1 MNLSRI
7 KKLLFLHIS
16 RLPMCGHVIRPFIVK
31 MAGVHILDY
40 KSTFIGEGVV
50 FDSVHPDKIIISGG
64 ARITMH
70 TIILTH
76 YLNLLTNR
84 YTSGTVSI
92 GQDAFIGANVLIVK
106 PITIGKRAVVG
117 AGSVV
122 TKDIP
127 DYEIWAGNPAKFIRK
142 IDI

>member
-1 MNLSRI
+1 
-7 KKLLFLHIS
+7 
-16 RLPMCGHVIRPFIVK
+16 MCGHVIRPFIVK

>member
-16 RLPMCGHVIRPFIVK
+16 RLPMCGHVIRPFFVK

-76 YLNLLTNR
+76 YLNPLTNR

-92 GQDAFIGANVLIVK
+92 GQDAL
-106 PITIGKRAVVG
+106 
-117 AGSVV
+117 
-122 TKDIP
+122 
-127 DYEIWAGNPAKFIRK
+127 
-142 IDI
+142 